1 MIFKVNSLHD
11 FTPLG
16 FRQPEEIDEPLTQI
30 ARVRARRMLADGL
43 VAEVDALCRFQRRA
57 AGRWQQRI
65 VRHGFGPECQLQT
78 GISAVEV

>member
-1 MIFKVNSLHD
+1 
-11 FTPLG
+11 
-16 FRQPEEIDEPLTQI
+16 
-30 ARVRARRMLADGL
+30 MLADAL
-43 VAEVDALCRFQRRA
+43 VAEADALCRFQRRA